1 MRSAPLLLAVFLL
14 SMATASAEHAVF
26 FFTKEA
32 LGFGVMANLLLAL
45 VFGATYLLGA
55 RLSHPWVE
63 WLVRRLPGVGSERF
77 VLVLILASQVVIGGL
92 LAWSPTPAMFWSLW
106 PVLGLV
112 SGVQWPIFES
122 YVVAGRPPRAAAT
135 AISRFNVTWATAVVI
150 AVAIS
155 GLLIAWWEPAL
166 FALGGLLNLA
176 GIVILLTTFPERAAH
191 LEDNHPDRIPAEVVR
206 SYRPLIAS
214 SRWSMLSSYTL
225 MFVLGP
231 YLPEVFDAL
240 GYGVVTATLLAGV
253 LYALRVVSFAWM
265 GMWPGWHGKKL
276 PLALGAVALPV
287 GALLILLPSTVA
299 PVLIGEVIFG
309 FTAGVI
315 YTASLY
321 YGMIEKNASVEA
333 GGDHEAVIGVGFC
346 LGPLLG
352 MAGHKL
358 STTLGSA
365 VAGMTLG
372 LSPMIVGGLVGGL
385 WPLRKNVNHEVTKG
399 TKEGEF

>member
-1 MRSAPLLLAVFLL
+1 MLRAAPLLLAVFLL

-26 FFTKEA
+26 FYTKEA
-32 LGFGVMANLLLAL
+32 LGFGVMLNLLLAL
-45 VFGATYLLGA
+45 VFGVTYLVGA
-55 RLSHPWVE
+55 RLSHPLAE
-63 WLVRRLPGVGSERF
+63 WLVRRLPGVGNERF
-77 VLVLILASQVVIGGL
+77 VLLLLLGSQVVIGGL
-92 LAWSPTPAMFWSLW
+92 LAWSPTPGMFWSLW

-112 SGVQWPIFES
+112 SGMQWPIMES

-135 AISRFNVTWATAVVI
+135 AISRFNVTWALAAVL
-150 AVAIS
+150 AVTVS

-176 GIVILLTTFPERAAH
+176 GIVILLLTFPKRAEH
-191 LEDNHPDRIPAEVVR
+191 LHDDHPERIPPEVVR

-240 GYGVVTATLLAGV
+240 GYGVIMATLLAGV
-253 LYALRVVSFAWM
+253 LYAMRVVSFAWM

-276 PLALGAVALPV
+276 PLALGAVAMPV
-287 GALLILLPSTVA
+287 GTLLILLPSSVT
-299 PVLIGEVIFG
+299 PVLIGEVVFG

-333 GGDHEAVIGVGFC
+333 GGDHEAVIGAGFC

-358 STTLGSA
+358 SAAMSSTIL
-365 VAGMTLG
+365 GMTLG
-372 LSPMIVGGLVGGL
+372 LSPTIVGGLVGGL
-385 WPLRKNVNHEVTKG
+385 WPLRKKVDPPANH
-399 TKEGEF
+399 

>member
-45 VFGATYLLGA
+45 VFGATYLAGA
-55 RLSHPWVE
+55 HRSHAIAE
-63 WLVRRLPGVGSERF
+63 WAVRRMPDVGNERS
-77 VLVLILASQVVIGGL
+77 VLLLILAAQVAIGGL
-92 LAWSPTPAMFWSLW
+92 LAWSPTPVMFWALW

-112 SGVQWPIFES
+112 SGVQWPIVES
-122 YVVAGRPPRAAAT
+122 YVVAGRPPRAAAK
-135 AISRFNVTWATAVVI
+135 AISRFNTTWAIAVVL
-150 AVAIS
+150 AVGVS

-166 FALGGLLNLA
+166 FALCGLLNLV
-176 GIVILLTTFPERAAH
+176 GIVVLLITFPKRAQH
-191 LEDNHPDRIPAEVVR
+191 LQADHPERIPPEVVR

-240 GYGVVTATLLAGV
+240 GYSVVMATLLAGV
-253 LYALRVVSFAWM
+253 LYALRAVSFAWM
-265 GMWPGWHGKKL
+265 GMWTGWHGKRL
-276 PLALGAVALPV
+276 PLALGAVALPA
-287 GALLILLPSTVA
+287 GALLILLPSSIV
-299 PVLIGEVIFG
+299 PVLVGEVVFG

-358 STTLGSA
+358 SATLGST

-372 LSPMIVGGLVGGL
+372 LSPMIVVGLVGGL
-385 WPLRKNVNHEVTKG
+385 WPLGKREASRQQP
-399 TKEGEF
+399 

>member
-1 MRSAPLLLAVFLL
+1 MRSTPLLIAVFLL
-14 SMATASAEHAVF
+14 SVATASAEHAVF

-45 VFGATYLLGA
+45 VFGATYLAGA
-55 RLSHPWVE
+55 HRSHALSE
-63 WLVRRLPGVGSERF
+63 WSVRRLPGVGNERA
-77 VLVLILASQVVIGGL
+77 VLLAVLASQVVIGGL
-92 LAWSPTPAMFWSLW
+92 LAWSPTPGMFWALW

-112 SGVQWPIFES
+112 SGVQWPIVES

-135 AISRFNVTWATAVVI
+135 AISRFNVTWAVAVVW
-150 AVAIS
+150 AVAVS
-155 GLLIAWWEPAL
+155 GFLIDWWEPAL
-166 FALGGLLNLA
+166 FAMGGLLNLV
-176 GIVILLTTFPERAAH
+176 GIGVLLATFPKRATHLQDDHPERIA
-191 LEDNHPDRIPAEVVR
+191 AEVVR

-231 YLPEVFDAL
+231 YLPEVFDTL
-240 GYGVVTATLLAGV
+240 GYGVVAATLLAGV

-265 GMWPGWHGKKL
+265 GVWTGWHGKKL
-276 PLALGAVALPV
+276 PLAIGAVALPA
-287 GALLILLPSTVA
+287 GALLILLPSA
-299 PVLIGEVIFG
+299 IMPVLIGEVVFG

-352 MAGHKL
+352 MAGHKF
-358 STTLGSA
+358 SSTLGSA

-372 LSPMIVGGLVGGL
+372 LSPMIVVGLVGGL
-385 WPLRKNVNHEVTKG
+385 WPLGKK
-399 TKEGEF
+399 K